1 MDLISTLLL
10 GVLLGMRHALDADH
24 VAAVASLAAR
34 SASSR
39 ETVRLGVAWGVGHT
53 LTLLAV
59 SVAVLL
65 LGASFSGPAVFM
77 AEFAVGIMLVLLGAD
92 VVWRA
97 LRERIHVHPHTH
109 ADGSTHL
116 HAHSHA
122 GEEKAHQHSRHHHAH
137 RAGLPARALAV
148 GLMHGLA
155 GSAALL
161 LLTVASVEKPALGIL
176 YVLLFGAGS
185 IFGMAALSL
194 AVALPLRAFARHAT
208 PLLGGLHILVGTGT
222 MILGAWIMAELA
234 A

>member
-24 VAAVASLAAR
+24 VAAVASLATR
-34 SASSR
+34 GASSR
-39 ETVRLGVAWGVGHT
+39 ETVHLGLAWGVGHT

-65 LGASFSGPAVFM
+65 LGASFSGPAATM
-77 AEFAVGIMLVLLGAD
+77 AEFAVGIMLVILGAD

-97 LRERIHVHPHTH
+97 VRARIHVHPHAH
-109 ADGSTHL
+109 ADGSLHL
-116 HAHSHA
+116 HVHSHA
-122 GEEKAHQHSRHHHAH
+122 GEETAHRHSPHRHAH
-137 RAGLPARALAV
+137 RAGMPARALAV

-161 LLTVASVEKPALGIL
+161 LLTVANVERPALGIL
-176 YVLLFGAGS
+176 YVALFGAGS
-185 IFGMAALSL
+185 IFGMGLLSL
-194 AVALPLRAFARHAT
+194 VVALPLRVFARHAT
-208 PLLGGLHILVGTGT
+208 PLLGGLHVFVGAGT
-222 MILGAWIMAELA
+222 MILGAWIMIALA

>member
-24 VAAVASLAAR
+24 VAAVASLATR

-39 ETVRLGVAWGVGHT
+39 ETVRLGVAWGIGHT

-59 SVAVLL
+59 SVAVLM
-65 LGASFSGPAVFM
+65 LGAAFSGPAATL

-97 LRERIHVHPHTH
+97 MRERIHVHPHTH
-109 ADGSTHL
+109 ADGSIHL

-122 GEEKAHQHSRHHHAH
+122 GEAQEHRHSRHEHAH
-137 RAGLPARALAV
+137 RAGMPARALAV

-161 LLTVASVEKPALGIL
+161 LLTVATVGRPALGIL
-176 YVLLFGAGS
+176 YVALFGLGS
-185 IFGMAALSL
+185 IFGMGLLSL
-194 AVALPLRAFARHAT
+194 VVAVPLRACARHAT
-208 PLLGGLHILVGTGT
+208 PLLGGLQLIVGVGT
-222 MILGAWIMAELA
+222 MLLGAWIMVGLA

>member
-24 VAAVASLAAR
+24 VAAVASLATR

-39 ETVRLGVAWGVGHT
+39 ETVRLGIAWGVGHT
-53 LTLLAV
+53 LTLFAV

-65 LGASFSGPAVFM
+65 LGASFSGPAATM
-77 AEFAVGIMLVLLGAD
+77 AEFAVGIMLVVLGAD

-97 LRERIHVHPHTH
+97 ARQHIHAHPHAH
-109 ADGSTHL
+109 ADGSVHL

-122 GEEKAHQHSRHHHAH
+122 GEQQAHEHSRHRHGH
-137 RAGLPARALAV
+137 RAGMPARALAV

-161 LLTVASVEKPALGIL
+161 LLTVATVERPALGIL
-176 YVLLFGAGS
+176 YVALFGAGS
-185 IFGMAALSL
+185 IFGMGLLSL
-194 AVALPLRAFARHAT
+194 VVALPLRALARHAT
-208 PLLGGLHILVGTGT
+208 PLLGGLHVLVGGGT
-222 MILGAWIMAELA
+222 MILGAWIMVELA

>member
-24 VAAVASLAAR
+24 VAAVASLATR

-39 ETVRLGVAWGVGHT
+39 ETVRLGVAWGIGHT
-53 LTLLAV
+53 LTLLTVSTAV
-59 SVAVLL
+59 MF
-65 LGASFSGPAVFM
+65 LGASFSGPIATA

-92 VVWRA
+92 VVWRT
-97 LRERIHVHPHTH
+97 LRGRIHVHPHTH
-109 ADGSTHL
+109 ADGRTHL

-122 GEEKAHQHSRHHHAH
+122 GEQQAHEYSRHRHAH
-137 RAGLPARALAV
+137 RAGMPARALAV

-161 LLTVASVEKPALGIL
+161 LLTVAAVERPALGIL

-185 IFGMAALSL
+185 ILGMATLSL
-194 AVALPLRAFARHAT
+194 VISLPLRAFAKYAT
-208 PLLGGLHILVGTGT
+208 PLLGGLHILVGGGT
-222 MILGAWIMAELA
+222 MLLGAWIMVELA